1 MGMAISGWWFQARK
15 KKCASK
21 DQLKLDQS
29 TLNIEMAIPM
39 PSMEKKNYDLRLQNM
54 FVFEGWGDTTWH
66 LHDTFLCSQIILV
79 GG

>member
-1 MGMAISGWWFQARK
+1 MDGNGYIWMVVSSPK

-39 PSMEKKNYDLRLQNM
+39 PSMEKK
-54 FVFEGWGDTTWH
+54 TT
-66 LHDTFLCSQIILV
+66 I
-79 GG
+79 